1 MKRLLHECTRE
12 SRATYR
18 SLTGTVAG
26 RKCRVVHTHTCR
38 KIVYTYRRQTG
49 TAAALERSSA
59 RFPPAPARM
68 TYTHMYMC
76 MTSIHTYMCMYMHM
90 YIHMYIHTYI
100 HMYIHMCVA
109 ALEFRQHLYVS
120 SCVRAS
126 MNSCIHACIY
136 TSTHAYPYMNAQTL
150 QYASTHKRARA
161 HTHTHTH
168 TPRRANPADFPAAAP
183 PPPRPPQPLP
193 PLLPRRLPQFRVNTG
208 VRTRPRART
217 RGRARPG
224 FALGAKYCDRFCKY
238 CNRFC
243 KYCNSFWCADH
254 GHLMAR
260 GHRPVAAASPRQAPA
275 T

>member
-26 RKCRVVHTHTCR
+26 RKCRVVHTHTHTCR

-168 TPRRANPADFPAAAP
+168 THLGEQTLQIFQ
-183 PPPRPPQPLP
+183 PQPL
-193 PLLPRRLPQFRVNTG
+193 LRRVRPSPFR
-208 VRTRPRART
+208 P
-217 RGRARPG
+217 
-224 FALGAKYCDRFCKY
+224 FCLGGSRNF
-238 CNRFC
+238 
-243 KYCNSFWCADH
+243 
-254 GHLMAR
+254 
-260 GHRPVAAASPRQAPA
+260 V
-275 T
+275 